1 MYGLLLLA
9 AVYVLRDVFDLK
21 FKIPLLEGQD
31 VAPGAGAAAAA
42 PQVVSPP
49 ASPPSQPV
57 VEQVPST
64 ADVVSDL
71 APSLLHQNS
80 YRLSLLL
87 LPLLLSQ
94 VSLLEI
100 MNHPSRLKES
110 DQHRLPAILR
120 IPSLLRIFYLREKK
134 RKLKNGMKITLR
146 KKESSKVL
154 IS

>member
-31 VAPGAGAAAAA
+31 VAPGAAAAAAA

-71 APSLLHQNS
+71 APQPSPSEQ
-80 YRLSLLL
+80 
-87 LPLLLSQ
+87 LP
-94 VSLLEI
+94 V
-100 MNHPSRLKES
+100 
-110 DQHRLPAILR
+110 
-120 IPSLLRIFYLREKK
+120 
-134 RKLKNGMKITLR
+134 
-146 KKESSKVL
+146 
-154 IS
+154 